1 MVMKKALAIILCM
14 LFLFLVACEPG
25 ITFSESGVTSS
36 ESDNL
41 SSEFDAQAIWEKYKK
56 EHPNEDGIPW
66 EISQRRREEAMKN
79 KTLVKISTPL
89 VERFLHMFP
98 LEYAYFDLVP
108 VYRFNYYGNSRIAI
122 IWDHTEAV
130 FNCSIIDD
138 EELINRLKKVGYS
151 EVKSFN
157 KETKFAWDEFKNDF
171 VDPIYFEQK
180 YVAEDVIYGSK
191 TYYNKIVICK
201 PFNNTDA
208 QENEKVV
215 FFDLYC
221 NNRDPYYEEVIKT
234 IDDRPVTEIL
244 NTSKEWRLIEPK

>member
-41 SSEFDAQAIWEKYKK
+41 SSEFDEQAIWEKYKK
-56 EHPNEDGIPW
+56 EHPNGDGIPI
-66 EISQRRREEAMKN
+66 EIEQKLHEEEMKN
-79 KTLVKISTPL
+79 KTTVKVTSPL
-89 VERFLHMFP
+89 IDMFLFKFSRQ
-98 LEYAYFDLVP
+98 YAYFDLVP
-108 VYRFNYYGNSRIAI
+108 VYRFNYYGNSRTAI
-122 IWDHTEAV
+122 LWEHSEAI

-138 EELINRLKKVGYS
+138 AELINKLKKAGYS

-157 KETKFAWDEFKNDF
+157 EETKFAWDKFKNDF
-171 VDPIYFEQK
+171 VEPIYFEQK
-180 YVAEDVIYGSK
+180 YVAEDVTYGSK

-201 PFNNTDA
+201 PFNNPDA
-208 QENEKVV
+208 KENEKVV

-221 NNRDPYYEEVIKT
+221 NNRNPYYEEVIKT